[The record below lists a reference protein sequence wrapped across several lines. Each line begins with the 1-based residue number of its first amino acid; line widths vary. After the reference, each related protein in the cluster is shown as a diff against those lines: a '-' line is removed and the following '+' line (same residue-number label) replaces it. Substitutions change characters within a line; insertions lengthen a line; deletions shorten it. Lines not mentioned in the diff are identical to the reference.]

1 MHSADEPA
9 SAAHGA
15 HHAHRVLVV
24 LRSALGWLLVAAAL
38 WFVWPSSLG
47 GCTTLTVVS
56 GHSME
61 PTYYT
66 GDLVVARCGTPRV
79 GDIVVYHP
87 PGMGKVRVIH
97 RLIAGDGTSGWTV
110 KGDNNQ
116 FVDPFAPTDAN
127 VVGIAVLHIPEV
139 GRVSAVLLSPLLW
152 LAVLLA
158 AAVVL
163 IWPSDADAAVTDEE
177 PDDAPPVTGA
187 PGSAPAGDSPTSCG
201 SGRDSAA
208 LVVSIDRGVTN
219 GEGR

>member
-1 MHSADEPA
+1 MHPADEPA
-9 SAAHGA
+9 STAHGA
-15 HHAHRVLVV
+15 HHAHRVLLV
-24 LRSALGWLLVAAAL
+24 LRSALGWLLVVAAL

-61 PTYYT
+61 PTYFT
-66 GDLVVARCGTPRV
+66 GDLVVARCGAPRV

-87 PGMGKVRVIH
+87 PGMGKARVIH
-97 RLIAGDGTSGWTV
+97 RLVGGDGASGWTV
-110 KGDNNQ
+110 KGDNNT
-116 FVDPFAPTDAN
+116 FVDPFVPTDAD
-127 VVGIAVLHIPEV
+127 VIGIAVLHIPKV

-163 IWPSDADAAVTDEE
+163 IWPPDPETAATDEE
-177 PDDAPPVTGA
+177 ADDVPAA
-187 PGSAPAGDSPTSCG
+187 PGEPGPEPGEPVSPSKPDL
-201 SGRDSAA
+201 DSAVLLA
-208 LVVSIDRGVTN
+208 SVDRGASR